1 MSRGSKNVLVVVRE
15 EGTGPCRA
23 AGTDLLRSLVC
34 ARASTTMSGR
44 QHLHGAT
51 LQPSS
56 DEILR
61 EVENLRDIRRR
72 STAVGGP
79 VIDPDLPWQGGG
91 SDDGSMSSGEDR
103 SSVEEPQTPA
113 DDPFHL
119 FWVPA
124 RMHPEIDP
132 SEFRSFL
139 KEHARAPEGQ
149 LARAGSVGSVG
160 LGRKRSMLSHQYNPN
175 NDRDSDD
182 GKEPEVPLR
191 RNRTSYYA
199 SGPQLTI
206 KDLEKLDQ
214 LAEEASQSSD
224 PSTLR
229 SVLRRSLSM
238 NVSPSGVYY
247 IHYTENN
254 N

>member
-1 MSRGSKNVLVVVRE
+1 MLVVVRE

-79 VIDPDLPWQGGG
+79 VIDPDLPWQGG
-91 SDDGSMSSGEDR
+91 SDDGSLSSGEDR
-103 SSVEEPQTPA
+103 SSTEEPQTPA

-139 KEHARAPEGQ
+139 KEHARQPDGQ
-149 LARAGSVGSVG
+149 LARSGSVGSVG
-160 LGRKRSMLSHQYNPN
+160 S
-175 NDRDSDD
+175 
-182 GKEPEVPLR
+182 V
-191 RNRTSYYA
+191 A
-199 SGPQLTI
+199 STI
-206 KDLEKLDQ
+206 
-214 LAEEASQSSD
+214 A
-224 PSTLR
+224 
-229 SVLRRSLSM
+229 V
-238 NVSPSGVYY
+238 
-247 IHYTENN
+247 
-254 N
+254 